1 MVGDIRELY
10 GISVTILILGDR
22 MSKRKLLNYL
32 TEGADQFFS
41 YPFDQVLIEDFLSK
55 RTGADYFDAFKYRKV
70 PPGVS
75 EMNLKFA
82 LNIVEI
88 NSDGVVFE
96 GSEVLKIGTL
106 FKTRLEKVWSIC
118 DEELQLR
125 VVRHEVLKDDSFRTF
140 TLYENISRTL
150 KESIISEL
158 MA

>member
-1 MVGDIRELY
+1 
-10 GISVTILILGDR
+10 
-22 MSKRKLLNYL
+22 
-32 TEGADQFFS
+32 
-41 YPFDQVLIEDFLSK
+41 
-55 RTGADYFDAFKYRKV
+55 
-70 PPGVS
+70 
-75 EMNLKFA
+75 MNLKFA